1 MFQAGSFSAGSR
13 ECLYI
18 VLCETVVTLG
28 LSHLWYA
35 TEQFRP
41 PISKFFSK
49 TFVSKLTLLNNS
61 SHQIIFSGSCMR
73 RTIEYSVFLTHD
85 PFIYAAFLQA
95 FVLPQAHCASE
106 KCHF

>member
-1 MFQAGSFSAGSR
+1 MFQAGGFSAGSR

-28 LSHLWYA
+28 LSYHWYA

-61 SHQIIFSGSCMR
+61 SHQIIFSGTNLYEEIDR
-73 RTIEYSVFLTHD
+73 VFG
-85 PFIYAAFLQA
+85 FLDA
-95 FVLPQAHCASE
+95 
-106 KCHF
+106 